1 MTTNINDNVVQ
12 VKFNTPIETDYVV
25 ITSLQFPKFETWG
38 WPSVTEMV
46 YNKTSTGFTMD
57 VWNSHQEYQHVQCT
71 INWIAIP
78 LQHSVSPTGFTCLQ
92 GSIESGTYCAYARIG
107 HLIFVCMNDMPSMGT
122 KGTLPEG
129 YRPPTDIIGFGYVRG
144 TNTSG
149 QILVNSAGKVATW
162 CNQNNTRY
170 FSGSVCFVVE
180 QHSVSQHEDWVAARF
195 KFGVD
200 KITFWQNANG
210 NFEIWFNTSKDNICL
225 TFSRD
230 MVGVYDANTRTGKS
244 VHLSQHSVSLTE
256 DTCKGANGW
265 VVQTGAITRTEN
277 CVTMWVDVVA
287 GTGANKNVNVTFATM
302 PPAFAPKTYDIEL
315 PVLGFTTTSYPISF
329 WIRITTSG
337 EIKIKQYVL
346 PANTV
351 LGQIKC
357 CCTYLKI

>member
-57 VWNSHQEYQHVQCT
+57 VWNSHQEYQHIQCT

-78 LQHSVSPTGFTCLQ
+78 LQHSVSLTTG
-92 GSIESGTYCAYARIG
+92 
-107 HLIFVCMNDMPSMGT
+107 
-122 KGTLPEG
+122 
-129 YRPPTDIIGFGYVRG
+129 
-144 TNTSG
+144 
-149 QILVNSAGKVATW
+149 
-162 CNQNNTRY
+162 
-170 FSGSVCFVVE
+170 
-180 QHSVSQHEDWVAARF
+180 
-195 KFGVD
+195 
-200 KITFWQNANG
+200 
-210 NFEIWFNTSKDNICL
+210 
-225 TFSRD
+225 
-230 MVGVYDANTRTGKS
+230 
-244 VHLSQHSVSLTE
+244 
-256 DTCKGANGW
+256 TCKGANGW

-287 GTGANKNVNVTFATM
+287 GSSANKNVNVTFATM
-302 PPAFAPKTYDIEL
+302 PSSFAPKTYDIEL

-346 PANTV
+346 PSNTV